1 VRDELIGSC
10 DYLSRMRIAKRR
22 KFQSLLLVA
31 MLAVTGAPSV
41 STAVADTAID
51 EQFEVV
57 GPPGPGYT
65 GYLVNNTRSLARFW
79 TNVATFKVENQVI
92 TGMARCKSMEKCPVN
107 FTFQLANLNLTPCAN
122 SAEVDCIAGITSKN
136 LTTGS
141 VSTSFIPRPE
151 LTESFDAAVK
161 GNPGIGLPN
170 GGNPLV
176 VSLPSAAHS
185 AGDLYL
191 VKSDFYS
198 HRDAGTSNR
207 FVLDQLTNSLYPVT
221 VETGQF
227 VPGGPNLDP
236 MFYVGKRVGPGTD
249 TMNSSLSGFI
259 TDDRCLMATRTT
271 CIKSQPFP
279 ANHSFGITL
288 NMSKGFNGWLYGR
301 MANPE
306 VSVTTATNGG
316 TAKVQIL
323 AEPVKVPVVFGW
335 TKNSDLTPEMRERY
349 QKDRGGGLYAGTS
362 RQDPFESVSIL
373 KGHSN
378 KYDDLGIDEF
388 LSWMPFLGD
397 KAVAMPSQWS
407 FQTLNLTSN
416 TASELSKCTSNVNS
430 LAGLIFTNASVFSSG
445 APAFNKTEGTL
456 DYKVAAPHIKPDGS
470 LTSGTYDLVLNS
482 TVARCLYGFSKAP
495 IGATVSVL
503 SNDGQAQVATTIIN
517 EKNGFFRMGAY
528 GFGFSSP
535 TIKMRITQAGTA
547 GAKKTITCVNGN
559 KAKKVTAVKPV
570 CPAGFKKK

>member
-1 VRDELIGSC
+1 
-10 DYLSRMRIAKRR
+10 MRKIKT
-22 KFQSLLLVA
+22 LLLVLV
-31 MLAVTGAPSV
+31 LAATGAPWV
-41 STAVADTAID
+41 STAVADTTID
-51 EQFEVV
+51 EQFQVV
-57 GPPGPGYT
+57 NPPGPGYT
-65 GYLVNNTRSLARFW
+65 GYLVNNTRSLARFS

-92 TGMARCKSMEKCPVN
+92 TGMARCKSMEKCPEN

-141 VSTSFIPRPE
+141 VSTSFIPKPE

-176 VSLPSAAHS
+176 VSIPNAAHS

-236 MFYVGKRVGPGTD
+236 TFYVGKRVGPGTD

-271 CIKSQPFP
+271 CIKPQPFP

-301 MANPE
+301 MTNPE
-306 VSVTTATNGG
+306 VSVTTASTG
-316 TAKVQIL
+316 ASVKVQIL
-323 AEPVKVPVVFGW
+323 AEPVKVPIVFGW

-362 RQDPFESVSIL
+362 RLESFDSVSIL

-407 FQTLNLTSN
+407 FQTLNLTDA
-416 TASELSKCTSNVNS
+416 TAAELAKCTSSVNS

-445 APAFNKTEGTL
+445 APAFNKSEGTL
-456 DYKVAAPHIKPDGS
+456 DYKVASPHTDQDGT

-535 TIKMRITQAGTA
+535 TIKMKITQAGAA
-547 GAKKTITCVNGN
+547 GAKTTITCVKGN

-570 CPAGFKKK
+570 CPSGFKKK

>member
-1 VRDELIGSC
+1 MKFLRVHKFAILISAF
-10 DYLSRMRIAKRR
+10 SIV
-22 KFQSLLLVA
+22 F
-31 MLAVTGAPSV
+31 
-41 STAVADTAID
+41 STAPVINTAQAVGEID
-51 EQFEVV
+51 EQFQVV
-57 GPPGPGYT
+57 NPPGTGYT
-65 GYLVNNTRSLARFW
+65 GYLVNNSRSLARFW

-92 TGMARCKSMEKCPVN
+92 TGMARCKSMEECPAN
-107 FTFQLANLNLTPCAN
+107 FTFQLGDMNLTPCAN

-136 LTTGS
+136 LTTGAI
-141 VSTSFIPRPE
+141 STSFTPRPE
-151 LTESFDAAVK
+151 LTESFDAALK
-161 GNPGIGLPN
+161 GDPAIGLPN

-176 VSLPSAAHS
+176 VSIPSAAHS

-191 VKSDFYS
+191 VKSDFFT

-207 FVLDQLTNSLYPVT
+207 FVLDQLTNSIYPVT

-227 VPGGPNLDP
+227 TPGGPNLDP
-236 MFYVGKRVGPGTD
+236 MFYVGKRIGPGTN
-249 TMNSSLSGFI
+249 TMDSSLSGFI

-279 ANHSFGITL
+279 ANYSFGISL

-306 VSVTTATNGG
+306 VSVTAASGSSV
-316 TAKVQIL
+316 KIQIL
-323 AEPVKVPVVFGW
+323 AEPVKVPIVFGW
-335 TKNSDLTPEMRERY
+335 TKNSDLTPDMRERY
-349 QKDRGGGLYAGTS
+349 QKDRGGGLYAGAS

-378 KYDDLGIDEF
+378 KYDDLGIEEF

-397 KAVAMPSQWS
+397 KAAAMPSQWS
-407 FQTLNLTSN
+407 FQTLNLTSD
-416 TASELSKCTSNVNS
+416 TAAELSKCTASVNS

-445 APAFNKTEGTL
+445 APAFNKSEGTL
-456 DYKVAAPHIKPDGS
+456 DYKVASPHTKPDGT
-470 LTSGTYDLVLNS
+470 LTTGTYDLVLNS
-482 TVARCLYGFSKAP
+482 TVARCIYGFSKAP

-503 SNDGQAQVATTIIN
+503 SDGGQAQVATTIIN

-535 TIKMRITQAGTA
+535 TIKMKITQIATNGSKT
-547 GAKKTITCVNGN
+547 TITCVKG
-559 KAKKVTAVKPV
+559 KTSKKVTAVKPV

>member
-1 VRDELIGSC
+1 
-10 DYLSRMRIAKRR
+10 MRTVKDR
-22 KFQSLLLVA
+22 KLKSLLLVFV
-31 MLAVTGAPSV
+31 LATTGAPSV

-92 TGMARCKSMEKCPVN
+92 TGMARCKSMEKCPAN

-141 VSTSFIPRPE
+141 VSTSFIPKPE

-176 VSLPSAAHS
+176 VSIPNAAHS

-236 MFYVGKRVGPGTD
+236 TFYVGKRVGPGTD

-271 CIKSQPFP
+271 CIKPQPFP

-301 MANPE
+301 MTNPE
-306 VSVTTATNGG
+306 VSVTTASTG
-316 TAKVQIL
+316 ASVKVQIL
-323 AEPVKVPVVFGW
+323 AEPVKVPIVFGW

-362 RQDPFESVSIL
+362 RLESFDSVSIL

-407 FQTLNLTSN
+407 FQTLNLTDA
-416 TASELSKCTSNVNS
+416 TAAELAKCTSSVNS

-445 APAFNKTEGTL
+445 APAFNKSEGTL
-456 DYKVAAPHIKPDGS
+456 DYKVASPHTDQDGT

-535 TIKMRITQAGTA
+535 TIKMKITQAGAA
-547 GAKKTITCVNGN
+547 GAKTTITCVKGN

-570 CPAGFKKK
+570 CPSGFKKK

>member
-1 VRDELIGSC
+1 MKFLRVHKFAILISAF
-10 DYLSRMRIAKRR
+10 SIV
-22 KFQSLLLVA
+22 F
-31 MLAVTGAPSV
+31 
-41 STAVADTAID
+41 STAPVINTAQAVGEID
-51 EQFEVV
+51 EQFQVV
-57 GPPGPGYT
+57 NPPGTGYT
-65 GYLVNNTRSLARFW
+65 GYLVNNSRSLARFW

-92 TGMARCKSMEKCPVN
+92 TGMARCKSMEECPAN
-107 FTFQLANLNLTPCAN
+107 FTFQLGDMNLTPCAN

-136 LTTGS
+136 LTTGAI
-141 VSTSFIPRPE
+141 STSFTPRPE
-151 LTESFDAAVK
+151 LTESFDAALK
-161 GNPGIGLPN
+161 GDPAIGLPN

-176 VSLPSAAHS
+176 VSIPSAAHS

-191 VKSDFYS
+191 VKSDFFT

-207 FVLDQLTNSLYPVT
+207 FVLDQLTNSIYPVT

-227 VPGGPNLDP
+227 TPGGPNLDP
-236 MFYVGKRVGPGTD
+236 MFYVGKRVGPGTN
-249 TMNSSLSGFI
+249 TMDSSLSGFI

-279 ANHSFGITL
+279 ANYSFGISL

-306 VSVTTATNGG
+306 VSVTAASGSSV
-316 TAKVQIL
+316 KIQIL
-323 AEPVKVPVVFGW
+323 AEPVKVPIVFGW
-335 TKNSDLTPEMRERY
+335 TKNSDLTPDMRERY
-349 QKDRGGGLYAGTS
+349 QKDRGGGLYAGAS

-378 KYDDLGIDEF
+378 KYDDLGIEEF
-388 LSWMPFLGD
+388 LSWMPFIGD
-397 KAVAMPSQWS
+397 KAAAMPSQWS
-407 FQTLNLTSN
+407 FQTLNLNSD
-416 TASELSKCTSNVNS
+416 TAAELSKCTASVKS

-445 APAFNKTEGTL
+445 APAFNKSEGTL
-456 DYKVAAPHIKPDGS
+456 DYKVASPHTKPDGT
-470 LTSGTYDLVLNS
+470 LTTGTYDLVLNS
-482 TVARCLYGFSKAP
+482 TVARCIYGFSKAP

-503 SNDGQAQVATTIIN
+503 SDGGQAQVATTIIN

-535 TIKMRITQAGTA
+535 TIKMKITQIATNGSKT
-547 GAKKTITCVNGN
+547 TITCVKG
-559 KAKKVTAVKPV
+559 KTSKKVTAVKPV

>member
-1 VRDELIGSC
+1 MKFLRVHKFAILISAF
-10 DYLSRMRIAKRR
+10 SIV
-22 KFQSLLLVA
+22 F
-31 MLAVTGAPSV
+31 
-41 STAVADTAID
+41 STAPVINTAQAVGEID
-51 EQFEVV
+51 EQFQVV
-57 GPPGPGYT
+57 NPPGTGYT
-65 GYLVNNTRSLARFW
+65 GYLVNNSRSLARFW

-92 TGMARCKSMEKCPVN
+92 TGMARCKSMEECPAN
-107 FTFQLANLNLTPCAN
+107 FTFQLGDMNLTPCAN

-136 LTTGS
+136 LTTGAI
-141 VSTSFIPRPE
+141 STSFTPRPE
-151 LTESFDAAVK
+151 LTESFDAALK
-161 GNPGIGLPN
+161 GDPAIGLPN

-176 VSLPSAAHS
+176 VSIPSAAHS

-191 VKSDFYS
+191 VKSDFFT

-207 FVLDQLTNSLYPVT
+207 FVLDQLTNSIYPVT

-227 VPGGPNLDP
+227 TPGGPNLDP
-236 MFYVGKRVGPGTD
+236 MFYVGKRVGPGTN
-249 TMNSSLSGFI
+249 TMDSSLSGFI

-279 ANHSFGITL
+279 ANYSFGISL

-306 VSVTTATNGG
+306 VSVTAASGSSV
-316 TAKVQIL
+316 KIQIL
-323 AEPVKVPVVFGW
+323 AEPVKVPIVFGW
-335 TKNSDLTPEMRERY
+335 TKNSDLTPDMRERY
-349 QKDRGGGLYAGTS
+349 QKDRGGGLYAGAS

-378 KYDDLGIDEF
+378 KYDDLGIEEF
-388 LSWMPFLGD
+388 LSWMPFIGD
-397 KAVAMPSQWS
+397 KAAAMPSQWS
-407 FQTLNLTSN
+407 FQTLNLNSD
-416 TASELSKCTSNVNS
+416 TAAELSKCTASVKS

-445 APAFNKTEGTL
+445 APAFNKSEGTL
-456 DYKVAAPHIKPDGS
+456 DYKVASPHTKPDGT
-470 LTSGTYDLVLNS
+470 LTTGTYDLVLNS
-482 TVARCLYGFSKAP
+482 TVARCIYGFSKAP

-503 SNDGQAQVATTIIN
+503 SDGGQAQGATTIIN

-535 TIKMRITQAGTA
+535 TIKMKITQIATSGSKT
-547 GAKKTITCVNGN
+547 TITCVKG
-559 KAKKVTAVKPV
+559 KTSKKVTAVKPV

>member
-1 VRDELIGSC
+1 MRKTKWISPLVVAVFLASSAAPLINT
-10 DYLSRMRIAKRR
+10 A
-22 KFQSLLLVA
+22 Q
-31 MLAVTGAPSV
+31 AVGE
-41 STAVADTAID
+41 ID
-51 EQFEVV
+51 EQFQVV
-57 GPPGPGYT
+57 NPPGTGYT
-65 GYLVNNTRSLARFW
+65 GYLVNNSRSLARFW

-92 TGMARCKSMEKCPVN
+92 TGMTRCKSMEKCPAD
-107 FTFQLANLNLTPCAN
+107 FTFQLGDMNLTPCAN
-122 SAEVDCIAGITSKN
+122 SAEVDCIAGITAKN
-136 LTTGS
+136 LKTGA
-141 VSTSFIPRPE
+141 VSNSFTAKPE
-151 LTESFDAAVK
+151 LTANFDVAIK
-161 GNPGIGLPN
+161 GDPSIGLPN

-176 VSLPSAAHS
+176 VSIPSAPHS

-191 VKSDFYS
+191 VKSDFYT

-207 FVLDQLTNSLYPVT
+207 FVLDQLTNSIYPVT

-227 VPGGPNLDP
+227 TPGGPNMDP
-236 MFYVGKRVGPGTD
+236 NTYVGKRVGPGTD
-249 TMNSSLSGFI
+249 TMNSSLTGFI

-279 ANHSFGITL
+279 ENYSFGINL
-288 NMSKGFNGWLYGR
+288 NMSKGFSGWLYGR
-301 MANPE
+301 MTNPE
-306 VSVTTATNGG
+306 VSVTTASTG
-316 TAKVQIL
+316 ASVKVQIL
-323 AEPVKVPVVFGW
+323 AEPVKVPIVFGW
-335 TKNSDLTPEMRERY
+335 TKNSDLTPEMREQY

-362 RQDPFESVSIL
+362 RLEPFDSVSIL

-407 FQTLNLTSN
+407 FQTLNLNSN
-416 TASELSKCTSNVNS
+416 TASELSKCTKSVNS

-445 APAFNKTEGTL
+445 APAFNKSEGTL
-456 DYKVAAPHIKPDGS
+456 DYKVASPHTKPDGT
-470 LTSGTYDLVLNS
+470 LTTGTYDLVLNS
-482 TVARCLYGFSKAP
+482 TVARCIYGFSKAP

-503 SNDGQAQVATTIIN
+503 SNDGEAQIATTVIN

-535 TIKMRITQAGTA
+535 TIKMKITQAGAA
-547 GAKKTITCVNGN
+547 GAKTTITCVKGN
-559 KAKKVTAVKPV
+559 KAKKVTAAKPV

>member
-1 VRDELIGSC
+1 
-10 DYLSRMRIAKRR
+10 MRTAKRR

-51 EQFEVV
+51 EQFQVV
-57 GPPGPGYT
+57 SPPGPGYT

-92 TGMARCKSMEKCPVN
+92 TGMARCKSMEKCPAN

-176 VSLPSAAHS
+176 VSIPSAAHS

-249 TMNSSLSGFI
+249 TMNSSLSGFV

-316 TAKVQIL
+316 TVKVQIL

-416 TASELSKCTSNVNS
+416 TASELSKCTVSVNS

-535 TIKMRITQAGTA
+535 TIKMKITQAGTA

>member
-1 VRDELIGSC
+1 
-10 DYLSRMRIAKRR
+10 MRIAKRR

-92 TGMARCKSMEKCPVN
+92 TGMARCKSMEKCPAN

-249 TMNSSLSGFI
+249 TMNSSLSGFV

-316 TAKVQIL
+316 TVKVQIL

-416 TASELSKCTSNVNS
+416 TASELSKCTVSVNS

>member
-1 VRDELIGSC
+1 
-10 DYLSRMRIAKRR
+10 MRTVKGR
-22 KFQSLLLVA
+22 KLKSLLLVFVFA
-31 MLAVTGAPSV
+31 ITVAPPV
-41 STAVADTAID
+41 STAVADSTID
-51 EQFEVV
+51 EQFQVV
-57 GPPGPGYT
+57 NPPGPGYT
-65 GYLVNNTRSLARFW
+65 GYLVNNSRSLARFW
-79 TNVATFKVENQVI
+79 TNLATFKVENQVI
-92 TGMARCKSMEKCPVN
+92 TGMARCKSLDKCPTN
-107 FTFQLANLNLTPCAN
+107 FTFQLGDMNLTPCAN
-122 SAEVDCIAGITSKN
+122 SAEVDCIAGITTKN
-136 LTTGS
+136 LTTGV
-141 VSTSFIPRPE
+141 VSNSFTPRPE

-161 GNPGIGLPN
+161 GDPRIGLPN

-176 VSLPSAAHS
+176 VSIPGAAHS

-191 VKSDFYS
+191 VKSDFYT

-207 FVLDQLTNSLYPVT
+207 FVLDQLTNSIYPVT

-236 MFYVGKRVGPGTD
+236 MFYLGKQIGPGTN
-249 TMNSSLSGFI
+249 TMDSSLSGFI

-279 ANHSFGITL
+279 ANYSFGISL

-306 VSVTTATNGG
+306 VSVTAAASGSSV
-316 TAKVQIL
+316 KVEIL
-323 AEPVKVPVVFGW
+323 AEPVKVPIVFGW
-335 TKNSDLTPEMRERY
+335 TKNSDLTPELRERY
-349 QKDRGGGLYAGTS
+349 EKDRGGGLYAGAS

-378 KYDDLGIDEF
+378 KYDALGIDEF
-388 LSWMPFLGD
+388 LSWLPFLGD

-407 FQTLNLTSN
+407 FQTLNLNSD
-416 TASELSKCTSNVNS
+416 TAAELSKCTASVNS
-430 LAGLIFTNASVFSSG
+430 LAGLVFTNASVFSSG
-445 APAFNKTEGTL
+445 APAFNKSEGTL
-456 DYKVAAPHIKPDGS
+456 DYKVASPHTKPDGT
-470 LTSGTYDLVLNS
+470 LTTGSYDLVLNS
-482 TVARCLYGFSKAP
+482 SVARCLYGFSKAP

-503 SNDGQAQVATTIIN
+503 SSDGQAQVATTVVN

-535 TIKMRITQAGTA
+535 TIKMKITQAGSIAKAGTA
-547 GAKKTITCVNGN
+547 KITITCVNGK